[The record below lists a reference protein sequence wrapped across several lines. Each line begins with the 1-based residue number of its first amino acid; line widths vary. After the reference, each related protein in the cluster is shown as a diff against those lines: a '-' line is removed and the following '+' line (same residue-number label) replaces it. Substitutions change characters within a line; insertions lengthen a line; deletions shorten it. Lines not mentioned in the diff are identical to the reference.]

1 MGFGIMAALMPFTVA
16 PFMTVMRISTEATTE
31 ASRPPDA
38 ATWARE
44 VLPTA
49 EAAALPARALEPLAD
64 SAMVEKPGD
73 FRREEG
79 PALAAVSMA
88 VVADGAE

>member
-1 MGFGIMAALMPFTVA
+1 
-16 PFMTVMRISTEATTE
+16 
-31 ASRPPDA
+31 
-38 ATWARE
+38 
-44 VLPTA
+44 
-49 EAAALPARALEPLAD
+49 
-64 SAMVEKPGD
+64 MVEKPGD